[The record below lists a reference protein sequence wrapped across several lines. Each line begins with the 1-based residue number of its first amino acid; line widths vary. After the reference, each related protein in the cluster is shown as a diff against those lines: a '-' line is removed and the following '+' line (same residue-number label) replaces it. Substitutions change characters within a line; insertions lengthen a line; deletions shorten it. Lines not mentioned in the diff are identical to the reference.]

1 MIRWDDAFYEEFTA
15 RSREAALQAEASRRR
30 DARQLERDRRD
41 RILSLRIGIGLG
53 LFTVLYFGGHVAV
66 ALFRGWGR

>member
-30 DARQLERDRRD
+30 ATRQPGRDRRD

-53 LFTVLYFGGHVAV
+53 LFTVLYFGGHVVV
-66 ALFRGWGR
+66 ALVRGWAK